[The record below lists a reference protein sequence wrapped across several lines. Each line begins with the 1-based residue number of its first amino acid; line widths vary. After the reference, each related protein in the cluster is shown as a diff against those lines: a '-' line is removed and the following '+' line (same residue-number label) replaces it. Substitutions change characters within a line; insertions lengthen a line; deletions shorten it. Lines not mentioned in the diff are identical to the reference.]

1 MKKTYKLTRRQL
13 LRLSALAGTGAVIA
27 ACAPAAP
34 SGPSAPEAPAE
45 QQPQQ
50 PQPTPAPTV
59 KPVPRDQTIIMGW
72 TVSDFDNTGLTNP
85 FAAGHNHQNFNS
97 ALWDPLYYWAAF
109 SDTVYPWLAASE
121 PEYNADFTEV
131 TIKLRDGI
139 EWSDGTP
146 ITSKDVV
153 FTVNTWRDNEKLD
166 YHSRVAPYVKE
177 AVAVDDKTVK
187 IIFKQPSPR
196 FVFDVLTV
204 HFDTG
209 RPIVPAHVLE
219 KVDDVTAFRGG
230 LDMPQSGPY
239 KVVSWT
245 SNQKIFDLREDW
257 WAIKTGFQPVPE
269 VKRVIMQRIG
279 DDVGVVA
286 QRIVNNEMDTAVD
299 FRTDTIKS
307 ILRQNPK
314 VTTHTGNKEPYGYL
328 DWWPNSL
335 WMNHELEWFSDVRV
349 RRAINRA
356 IDRDKIDE
364 VVYDGAKVS
373 TIFPF
378 PLYPALQKFADSP
391 AVKAVIEKYQP
402 RKFDLEESARLMEE
416 AGYKKNAD
424 GLWEK
429 DGKTVPCQISGFPQI
444 HGDIVPVLSE
454 MLRQAGFDTGEGPDF
469 GPEAYNNMAEG
480 RPGLYMFGHG
490 ASLRDPFAV
499 FELFNTKPTGNVA
512 GSNNFSRYNNPE
524 FEKLVLE
531 MAKYPSGDPR
541 FDDLA
546 VKALEIYYRDMIDVP
561 IIQWLHRI
569 AYNQT
574 YWVNW
579 PTETNV
585 GEGYN
590 GAFWHWTG
598 PRVIAALKKA
608 G

>member
-177 AVAVDDKTVK
+177 AVAIDDKTVK

-219 KVDDVTAFRGG
+219 KVETSPPSAADWTCPNPAPIRWCPGPATRRSSTCARTGG
-230 LDMPQSGPY
+230 RSRPAS
-239 KVVSWT
+239 
-245 SNQKIFDLREDW
+245 
-257 WAIKTGFQPVPE
+257 
-269 VKRVIMQRIG
+269 
-279 DDVGVVA
+279 
-286 QRIVNNEMDTAVD
+286 
-299 FRTDTIKS
+299 
-307 ILRQNPK
+307 
-314 VTTHTGNKEPYGYL
+314 
-328 DWWPNSL
+328 SL
-335 WMNHELEWFSDVRV
+335 C
-349 RRAINRA
+349 
-356 IDRDKIDE
+356 
-364 VVYDGAKVS
+364 
-373 TIFPF
+373 
-378 PLYPALQKFADSP
+378 
-391 AVKAVIEKYQP
+391 P
-402 RKFDLEESARLMEE
+402 R
-416 AGYKKNAD
+416 
-424 GLWEK
+424 
-429 DGKTVPCQISGFPQI
+429 
-444 HGDIVPVLSE
+444 
-454 MLRQAGFDTGEGPDF
+454 
-469 GPEAYNNMAEG
+469 
-480 RPGLYMFGHG
+480 
-490 ASLRDPFAV
+490 
-499 FELFNTKPTGNVA
+499 
-512 GSNNFSRYNNPE
+512 
-524 FEKLVLE
+524 
-531 MAKYPSGDPR
+531 
-541 FDDLA
+541 
-546 VKALEIYYRDMIDVP
+546 
-561 IIQWLHRI
+561 
-569 AYNQT
+569 
-574 YWVNW
+574 
-579 PTETNV
+579 
-585 GEGYN
+585 
-590 GAFWHWTG
+590 
-598 PRVIAALKKA
+598 
-608 G
+608 

>member
-1 MKKTYKLTRRQL
+1 MTKNKITRRQL

-27 ACAPAAP
+27 ACAPATPA
-34 SGPSAPEAPAE
+34 APAGE
-45 QQPQQ
+45 QPAQPAAEA
-50 PQPTPAPTV
+50 TTAPAAEAQIPE
-59 KPVPRDQTIIMGW
+59 VPRNQTVIMGW
-72 TVSDFDNTGLTNP
+72 GASDFDNIGVTSP

-97 ALWDPLYYWAAF
+97 SLWDPLYYWAAF
-109 SDTVYPWLAASE
+109 SDTVYPWLAAGD
-121 PEYNADFTEV
+121 PEYNADYTEV

-153 FTVNTWRDNEKLD
+153 FTVNTWRDNDKLD
-166 YHSRVAPYVKE
+166 YHSRVAPYVQE

-196 FVFDVLTV
+196 FVFDVLTA

-219 KVDDVTAFRGG
+219 KEADVTAFPGG
-230 LDMPQSGPY
+230 LDMPHSGPY
-239 KVVSWT
+239 KLVSWT
-245 SNQKIFDLREDW
+245 NNQKIFDLREDW

-279 DDVGVVA
+279 DDMGVVA
-286 QRIVNNEMDTAVD
+286 QRVVNNELDTALD
-299 FRTDTIKS
+299 FRNDIIAN
-307 ILRQNPK
+307 ILKQNPK
-314 VTTHTGNKEPYGYL
+314 VTTHTGDKEPHGYL
-328 DWWPNSL
+328 DWWPNAL
-335 WMNHELEWFSDVRV
+335 WMNLEIEPFSDVRV

-356 IDRDKIDE
+356 VNRDQIDE
-364 VVYDGAKVS
+364 VVYGGAKVS
-373 TIFPF
+373 TIYPF
-378 PLYPALQKFADSP
+378 PLYPPLQKFADSP
-391 AVKAVIEKYQP
+391 GVQALVEKYQP
-402 RKFDLEESARLMEE
+402 RKFDLEESAKLMEE
-416 AGYKKNAD
+416 AGYTKNAD

-429 DGKTVPCQISGFPQI
+429 DGKTVPTQISGFAGI
-444 HGDIVPVLSE
+444 HADIVPVLAE

-469 GPEAYNNMAEG
+469 SPEAYNNMAQG

-531 MAKYPSGDPR
+531 MAKYPAGDPK
-541 FDDLA
+541 FDELA
-546 VKALEIYYRDMIDVP
+546 LQAMEFYYKDVINVP

-598 PRVIAALKKA
+598 PRVIAALKPA